1 MLLKRRFPSD
11 ELWCMRYLN
20 IRMDLTEKEKQHWAN
35 LEKGYEGEVKF
46 DLLTEKLT
54 EERLV
59 IHDLLLEVNNS
70 YVQIDTLIISER
82 MIHLIEIKNFQGDWN
97 LESDKLYAV
106 NTGREYK
113 NPVHQLKRSAS
124 LFRQLLQILKQTI
137 PVEASVLFINPEFT
151 LYQAPMDQ
159 PIILPTQINRFLKDL
174 NHTPS
179 KLNEGHRKLA
189 RQLLSLHQTKNPYTI
204 LPDYHF
210 DQLKK
215 GMYCMNCHSLLS
227 PVHRTLVCEKCGGR
241 EKLEQ
246 AILRNI
252 REFKFLFPE
261 RKLTTQSIYE
271 WCKAD
276 ISKRTYSRVLK
287 KNFTARGS
295 TSNTYFV

>member
-20 IRMDLTEKEKQHWAN
+20 TRMELTEKEKQHWAN

-46 DLLTEKLT
+46 DLLTEKST

-70 YVQIDTLIISER
+70 YFQIDTLIISER
-82 MIHLIEIKNFQGDWN
+82 MIHLIEIKNFQGDWH

-113 NPVHQLKRSAS
+113 NPVYQLKRSAA
-124 LFRQLLQILKQTI
+124 LFRQLLQILKQDA
-137 PVEASVLFINPEFT
+137 PVEASVIFINPEFT

-189 RQLLSLHQTKNPYTI
+189 QQLLSLHQTKSPYTI
-204 LPDYHF
+204 LPYYHF

-215 GMYCMNCHSLLS
+215 GMYCKECQSLLN
-227 PVHRTLVCEKCGGR
+227 RINKDLVCGECSRHEKID
-241 EKLEQ
+241 Q
-246 AILRNI
+246 AILRSI
-252 REFKFLFPE
+252 REFKLLFPE
-261 RKLTTQSIYE
+261 RKLTTESIYE
-271 WCKAD
+271 WCNAD
-276 ISKRTYSRVLK
+276 ISKRTFSRVLK
-287 KNFTARGS
+287 KNYTMRGS
-295 TSNTYFV
+295 TSNTYFE

>member
-20 IRMDLTEKEKQHWAN
+20 TRMELTEKEKQHWAN

-70 YVQIDTLIISER
+70 YFQIDTLIISES
-82 MIHLIEIKNFQGDWN
+82 MIHLIEIKNFLGDWQ

-113 NPVHQLKRSAS
+113 NPVYQLKRSAA

-137 PVEASVLFINPEFT
+137 PVEASIIFINPEFT

-179 KLNEGHRKLA
+179 KLHEGHRKLA
-189 RQLLSLHQTKNPYTI
+189 QQLLSLHQTKNPYTI

-210 DQLKK
+210 DRLKK
-215 GMYCMNCHSLLS
+215 GMYCLDCHSLLS

-261 RKLTTQSIYE
+261 RKLTTQGIYE